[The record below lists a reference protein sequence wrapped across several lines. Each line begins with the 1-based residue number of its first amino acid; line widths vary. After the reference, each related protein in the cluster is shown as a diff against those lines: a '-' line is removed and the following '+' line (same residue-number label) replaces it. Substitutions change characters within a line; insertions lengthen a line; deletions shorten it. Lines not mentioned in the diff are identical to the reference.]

1 MTKREARIDSYFSL
15 PTDLAG
21 ELRSLP
27 EFGSGEGYFAELR
40 SNLERV
46 TVELV
51 PPQEDDRQF
60 VRVRGEGDGPLFHSV
75 LGRVIYAMAA
85 HSDDLSVM
93 RWGTSEA

>member
-1 MTKREARIDSYFSL
+1 MTKREARIDSYFSIA
-15 PTDLAG
+15 TDLAG

-27 EFGSGEGYFAELR
+27 EFVSGEGYFTQLA
-40 SNLERV
+40 SSLEQV

-51 PPQEDDRQF
+51 PQQEDDRQF
-60 VRVRGEGDGPLFHSV
+60 VRVCGEGDGPLFHSV

-93 RWGTSEA
+93 RWGTNEA